1 MSEEMKTMEAA
12 AAATVDTKEAE
23 MPVLI
28 LPGEEETQLD
38 QMMVEASAQPET
50 VKEVNIED
58 KIQLTDAEKRQ
69 SKILQGRSISA
80 TRTISCSMV
89 RMRRQRSRSSPTWRS
104 KRSERRTSALSATPS
119 ALWS

>member
-58 KIQLTDAEKRQ
+58 KIQLTDAEK
-69 SKILQGRSISA
+69 KAVEDFACSI
-80 TRTISCSMV
+80 
-89 RMRRQRSRSSPTWRS
+89 P
-104 KRSERRTSALSATPS
+104 LTPS
-119 ALWS
+119 YDSTLGYLYSNPAGLNEPWKSINK